1 MLLNKK
7 IVVVMPAYNAA
18 LTLQRT
24 LAEIPSDIV
33 DEIVLVDDCSTDKT
47 LEVANEL
54 GLKHVIPHEK
64 NRGYGGNQK
73 TCYQYALNLGA
84 DIIILLHPDYQY
96 TPKLITAMA
105 SVIAYDVYPVVFA
118 SRILGN
124 GALHGGMPIYK
135 YYANRFLTF
144 FQNICFSQKLS
155 EYHTGYRAY
164 SKQVLESIE
173 FKKCGDNFIFD
184 NQIIAQLFNK
194 KVLIGELTCPTNYF
208 AEASSINF
216 RRSLIYGIGCVGV
229 SIRYLLHEYRIL
241 SYHLLK

>member
-124 GALHGGMPIYK
+124 
-135 YYANRFLTF
+135 
-144 FQNICFSQKLS
+144 
-155 EYHTGYRAY
+155 
-164 SKQVLESIE
+164 
-173 FKKCGDNFIFD
+173 
-184 NQIIAQLFNK
+184 
-194 KVLIGELTCPTNYF
+194 
-208 AEASSINF
+208 
-216 RRSLIYGIGCVGV
+216 
-229 SIRYLLHEYRIL
+229 
-241 SYHLLK
+241 